1 MSCRILKIVINNT
14 VIKQRLYEKV
24 ETYLVPFNT
33 RIVILAI
40 PDSLPGNRQAA
51 LSMGFSRQEY
61 WSRLPF
67 SSPEDLP
74 NPGTERMS
82 PTLQTDSSLSEAPG
96 KPIITEYWYQCFTT

>member
-74 NPGTERMS
+74 NPGIKLGSLPS
-82 PTLQTDSSLSEAPG
+82 PGLAG
-96 KPIITEYWYQCFTT
+96 GFFTTSATWGAQCPLGIA